1 MKLRWKKTFTN
12 IHNHHYDHND
22 IIENVI
28 YVIHQ
33 LKKRL
38 ILYSIINKSSKYS
51 EENDYNNSQT
61 ENLLWRVKNTILPL

>member
-1 MKLRWKKTFTN
+1 MKLRWKKTFSN

-28 YVIHQ
+28 YVIQQ
-33 LKKRL
+33 LKKRH

-51 EENDYNNSQT
+51 KKKDYNNSQT
-61 ENLLWRVKNTILPL
+61 ENPL